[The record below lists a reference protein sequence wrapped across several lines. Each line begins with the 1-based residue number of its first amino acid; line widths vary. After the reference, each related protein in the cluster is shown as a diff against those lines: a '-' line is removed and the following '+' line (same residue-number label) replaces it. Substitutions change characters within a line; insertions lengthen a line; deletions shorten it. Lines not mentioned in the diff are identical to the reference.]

1 MVIIS
6 GTLLNVGIDMFS
18 LEECYNEP
26 NIFLRPVRRGDFE
39 AYLIEEGLCGCYL
52 GVAIVCDIYYGI
64 GCIEELSLGLTHF
77 I

>member
-1 MVIIS
+1 MVIIY

-39 AYLIEEGLCGCYL
+39 AYLIEEGLRGYL
-52 GVAIVCDIYYGI
+52 LVVVVLDIYYGI

>member
-1 MVIIS
+1 
-6 GTLLNVGIDMFS
+6 MFF

-39 AYLIEEGLCGCYL
+39 AYLIEEDLCGYL
-52 GVAIVCDIYYGI
+52 LVVDVYDIYYNG
-64 GCIEELSLGLTHF
+64 GCIEELSLGLPHF